1 MGIRFRKSINLGK
14 GFRINMSKSGP
25 GFSWGGKGFRI
36 TRTSKG
42 NIRTTASIP
51 GTGLS
56 YQKEFKNPLRAKKG
70 KGASKEINKNDKVID
85 FDQVLSYGVDF
96 DNVRSTALE
105 DVLEATSSRRPY
117 KLIGLGIS
125 ILAIILAFKNIFFG
139 LGLIPGFLL
148 FFYKSKADDAYIDYD
163 FNQDSGEEFD
173 LTNKFLLGILESDKN
188 WFVDRLGLVGDSQSI
203 LVRDEL
209 RLSKGVKGGLRTNVE
224 VISLEG
230 RDLALSFLPDCLLI
244 VRGNEKRALAYEDI
258 DVDLGAEV
266 FLEDETIPKD
276 AKLIEKTYLHT
287 NKDGSRDQ
295 RYKTN
300 PEVNRVEYGTLEL
313 RGDGIDLLIAFSD
326 TYINGK

>member
-25 GFSWGGKGFRI
+25 GFSWGGKGFRL
-36 TRTSKG
+36 TRTAKG

-56 YQKEFKNPLRAKKG
+56 YQKEFKNPLRSKKN
-70 KGASKEINKNDKVID
+70 KGPSKATNKSDKAID
-85 FDQVLSYGVDF
+85 FDQVLSFGVDF
-96 DNVRSTALE
+96 DKMSSTALE

-148 FFYKSKADDAYIDYD
+148 FFYKAKADDAYIEYD

-188 WFVDRLGLVGDSQSI
+188 WFVGRLGLVGDSQSI

-209 RLSKGVKGGLRTNVE
+209 RLSKGVKGGLRTNAE

-244 VRGNEKRALAYEDI
+244 VRGDEKRALAYEDI
-258 DVDLGAEV
+258 EVDLGAEV
-266 FLEDETIPKD
+266 FLEDEAIPKD

-326 TYINGK
+326 TYIDGK

>member
-25 GFSWGGKGFRI
+25 GLSWGGKGFRL
-36 TRTSKG
+36 TRTAKG

-51 GTGLS
+51 GTGFS
-56 YQKEFKNPLRAKKG
+56 YQKEFKNPLRAKKNKEARKETS
-70 KGASKEINKNDKVID
+70 KGDKAID

-96 DNVRSTALE
+96 DKLKSTALE

-117 KLIGLGIS
+117 KLIGLIIS

-163 FNQDSGEEFD
+163 FNQDSAEEFD
-173 LTNKFLLGILESDKN
+173 ITNKLLLGILESDKN
-188 WFVDRLGLVGDSQSI
+188 WFVDRLGLVGDSKSI
-203 LVRDEL
+203 LARDEL
-209 RLSKGVKGGLRTNVE
+209 RLNKGVKGGFKTNAE
-224 VISLEG
+224 VISLDG

-244 VRGNEKRALAYEDI
+244 VRGYEKRALAYEDI
-258 DVDLGAEV
+258 EVDLGAEV
-266 FLEDETIPKD
+266 FLEDEVIPKD

-326 TYINGK
+326 TYIDGK

>member
-56 YQKEFKNPLRAKKG
+56 YQKEFKNPLRSKKG
-70 KGASKEINKNDKVID
+70 KGASKEINKNDKAID

-96 DNVRSTALE
+96 DNVKSTALE
-105 DVLEATSSRRPY
+105 DVLEATNSKRPY
-117 KLIGLGIS
+117 KLIGLIIS

-173 LTNKFLLGILESDKN
+173 LTNKLLLGILESDKN

-313 RGDGIDLLIAFSD
+313 RGDCIDLLIAFSD
-326 TYINGK
+326 TYIDGK